1 MRVRLKGL
9 NSKRKRL
16 ADGTWRTY
24 FYAYKGGPRLK
35 GEPGTPEFM
44 SCYQEAVSRHSQT
57 AADTL
62 SSVLRRFQASD
73 AFRSL
78 SVATRR
84 DYVRYIRMIDA
95 EFEDFPLSALSDK
108 RTRGE
113 FMAWRDRLAMRSRRG
128 ADYAWAVLA
137 RILSWAI
144 DRGLVLAN
152 PCERGGRLYRAS
164 RADKVW
170 SDDDEARF
178 LASAPAHLHLALIL
192 ALWTGQR
199 QGDLLRLP
207 WAAYDGAAIRL
218 TQQKTGARVYVP
230 VGAPLKAALDAMP
243 RTSGMILLNSDGRS
257 WTSDGF
263 RTSWRKACFAAGIT
277 GLTFHDLRGTAVSR
291 LAMAGASSAEIA
303 TLTGHSLRDVDAILD
318 SHYLHRDPAM
328 AQEAI
333 RRLEARTKLPDRA
346 PDRV

>member
-16 ADGTWRTY
+16 ADGSCRTY
-24 FYAYKGGPRLK
+24 YYAWKGGPRLM

-44 SCYQEAVSRHSQT
+44 ASYQEAVSRHSQIRE
-57 AADTL
+57 DTL
-62 SSVLRRFQASD
+62 LSVLRSFQAST
-73 AFRSL
+73 AFTSL
-78 SVATRR
+78 SEATRR
-84 DYVRYIRMIDA
+84 DYIRHIKNVEVAFGDL
-95 EFEDFPLSALSDK
+95 PLGALTDK

-113 FMAWRDRLAMRSRRG
+113 FLAWRDRLAVRSPRG
-128 ADYAWAVLA
+128 ADYGLAVLA
-137 RILSWAI
+137 RTLSWAR

-152 PCERGGRLYRAS
+152 PCERGRRVYRAS

-178 LASAPAHLHLALIL
+178 LASAPAHLHLPLIL

-207 WAAYDGAAIRL
+207 WAAYNGAVIRL
-218 TQQKTGARVYVP
+218 TQQKTGARVQVP
-230 VGAPLKAALDAMP
+230 VGAPLKADLDALP
-243 RTSGMILLNSDGRS
+243 RTSEVILLNSDGRP

-263 RTSWRKACFAAGIT
+263 RASWRKACLAAGIRE
-277 GLTFHDLRGTAVSR
+277 LTFHDLRGTAVTR
-291 LAMAGASSAEIA
+291 LAQAGCTCPQIA
-303 TLTGHSLRDVDAILD
+303 TLTGHSLRDVNAILD
-318 SHYLHRDPAM
+318 SHYLHRDPAL
-328 AQEAI
+328 AEEAI
-333 RRLEARTKLPDRA
+333 RKLEARTKFPDRA